1 MTDCP
6 RSLESH
12 MAFQVV
18 VCEGECTFV
27 PTTGFVPPNAS
38 VDLHVDAI
46 LGGGRA
52 IVHSRRM
59 TVQELDANLDELFG
73 QLEIARARQ
82 AKWYGR
88 AEVLVSA
95 TAAATEVDLGEFSH
109 VPAPPASPPLE
120 RQETL
125 PIKPEELD
133 AFHIC
138 AEMLELV
145 TSARG
150 RLVSAQQHVR
160 ACFSLEASPLEHAL
174 DEGRRDAVAMRDEA
188 RLELMKRLQALIEH
202 ATSECAE
209 RARVLPDEAN
219 ALGESEE
226 RLGAEPLRRL
236 SALREEALPLIS
248 RCMREV
254 DRSRVELSELEKVE
268 GAQAGLSSLHAL
280 HGDWKR
286 ATYALIDANAAVEKG
301 EPGASER
308 LDEARGQ
315 VQQAECALRSTRTAL
330 SAMAFVHLPE
340 WLATEPVLRLCEVD
354 GVAIPGM
361 PRKLSHLH
369 ASAHHGASPSPQV
382 CLSTASSRTT
392 RISSS

>member
-1 MTDCP
+1 MTACP

-95 TAAATEVDLGEFSH
+95 TAAATEVDLGEFH
-109 VPAPPASPPLE
+109 VPAPPASLPLE

-382 CLSTASSRTT
+382 CSSTASSRTT
-392 RISSS
+392 RVSSS

>member
-1 MTDCP
+1 
-6 RSLESH
+6 

-59 TVQELDANLDELFG
+59 TVQELEAGDANLDELFG

-88 AEVLVSA
+88 AEVLVNA
-95 TAAATEVDLGEFSH
+95 TAAATEVDLGEFH
-109 VPAPPASPPLE
+109 VPAPPASLPLE

-254 DRSRVELSELEKVE
+254 DRSRVELPELQKVE

-330 SAMAFVHLPE
+330 SAMACVHLPE

-382 CLSTASSRTT
+382 CSSTASSRTT

>member
-1 MTDCP
+1 
-6 RSLESH
+6 

-95 TAAATEVDLGEFSH
+95 TAAATEVDLGEFSR
-109 VPAPPASPPLE
+109 VPAPPASLPLE

-160 ACFSLEASPLEHAL
+160 ACFSLEASPLEHAQ

-188 RLELMKRLQALIEH
+188 RLELM
-202 ATSECAE
+202 
-209 RARVLPDEAN
+209 
-219 ALGESEE
+219 
-226 RLGAEPLRRL
+226 
-236 SALREEALPLIS
+236 
-248 RCMREV
+248 
-254 DRSRVELSELEKVE
+254 
-268 GAQAGLSSLHAL
+268 
-280 HGDWKR
+280 
-286 ATYALIDANAAVEKG
+286 
-301 EPGASER
+301 
-308 LDEARGQ
+308 
-315 VQQAECALRSTRTAL
+315 
-330 SAMAFVHLPE
+330 
-340 WLATEPVLRLCEVD
+340 
-354 GVAIPGM
+354 
-361 PRKLSHLH
+361 
-369 ASAHHGASPSPQV
+369 
-382 CLSTASSRTT
+382 
-392 RISSS
+392 

>member
-52 IVHSRRM
+52 IV
-59 TVQELDANLDELFG
+59 QAN
-73 QLEIARARQ
+73 
-82 AKWYGR
+82 WYGR

-109 VPAPPASPPLE
+109 DLGEFSRVPAPPASPPLE

-382 CLSTASSRTT
+382 CSSTASSRTT
-392 RISSS
+392 RVSSS

>member
-1 MTDCP
+1 
-6 RSLESH
+6 
-12 MAFQVV
+12 MAFKV

-38 VDLHVDAI
+38 IDLHVDAI
-46 LGGGRA
+46 LGGGGA
-52 IVHSRRM
+52 TVHSR
-59 TVQELDANLDELFG
+59 TVTAVELEAGDAGLDELFG

-95 TAAATEVDLGEFSH
+95 TAAATEVDLGEFSR
-109 VPAPPASPPLE
+109 VPAPPASLPLE

-133 AFHIC
+133 AFHRC

-160 ACFSLEASPLEHAL
+160 ACFSLEASPLEHAQ

-209 RARVLPDEAN
+209 RARVVPDEAN

-254 DRSRVELSELEKVE
+254 DRSRVELSELQKVE

-308 LDEARGQ
+308 LDKARGQ
-315 VQQAECALRSTRTAL
+315 VQRAECALRSTRTAL
-330 SAMAFVHLPE
+330 SAMACVHLPE

-382 CLSTASSRTT
+382 CSSTASSRTT